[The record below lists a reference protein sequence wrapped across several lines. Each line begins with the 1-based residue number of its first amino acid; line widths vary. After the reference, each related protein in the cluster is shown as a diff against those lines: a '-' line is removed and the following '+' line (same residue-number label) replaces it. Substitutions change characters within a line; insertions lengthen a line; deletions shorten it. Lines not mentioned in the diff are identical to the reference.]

1 MKVLIIISLL
11 ALTSCSLQSKKPTS
25 AYEARK
31 VYMKQCLTDFLAMDL
46 KPESTLELC
55 SSIDSLARGR

>member
-1 MKVLIIISLL
+1 MKALL
-11 ALTSCSLQSKKPTS
+11 LLSILAIVGCSLQNKKPTN

-31 VYMKQCLTDFLAMDL
+31 VYMKQCLTDFLTMDL
-46 KPESTLELC
+46 KPQDTLELC